1 MLSFST
7 QRLSTA
13 ILLLL
18 SSCFV
23 YSLPASHHT
32 TSTASLAN
40 TVPNCAFECT
50 EKLIEIQWPTSVCPD
65 RSEIDC
71 FCKTN
76 TASGYTLGESI
87 LGCMLSYCPQD
98 VISASTSVGYS
109 ICKGVAGAI
118 PNTHSTLTA
127 TLMTETSSPTAVT
140 LTSASSF
147 DLTSF
152 AESTSSLSD
161 TSTTSPPSSTL
172 TSILPHLTTFQSPVG
187 TGTEPVTSGLSSDA
201 PASSSPTPTPGGGDD
216 SNKSLNAGSVVGV
229 SVVSGLSGF
238 FLVGVAIFFCYRK
251 MKSKRKENK
260 DRDYFEIGGVMSEP
274 LGFGDTPPRRP
285 TLRPK
290 PPPKPANQDTETS
303 RLMSPFERRPR
314 PPNPA
319 VVVTEAGDGDHG
331 NEGRRNMEGLGQI
344 GHAPPDFDVK
354 DSPQKFSTFPRTP
367 SDLSPDKPEYGL
379 YPEPLRW
386 DRKYSRPASETTT
399 FEEDVP
405 RPRSFPSNGYPNF
418 SGLIGPRPYIPRRLI
433 PGLPANPRA
442 MLQGFGP
449 RDPSSPKRSQDN
461 LMKPVFLNPEPKP
474 RFSFDASDGEQSSHH
489 TRPQSF
495 HPGDY
500 VDDYW
505 QGSDNSQPQV
515 GQPSSRFYG
524 QAINHK
530 QPEENPNAGFETI
543 DIHRGPEYHRTSR
556 HSGFI
561 RPLTPVRE
569 VRTPTRNLSNSN
581 IPDRIG
587 YSNGSPPE
595 RTPRLPVTPDPARE
609 IVSRPRIVRQHD
621 IKRVEIRRGKPHQQQ
636 QQQSK
641 EPMNMPYS
649 PEDYW
654 PDSSRCS
661 ASLDGSCTSATPATS
676 SRLSGGFGYP
686 VEKTITRKPANRESP
701 LEHNLTPSR
710 RGGDLILRVDAF

>member
-13 ILLLL
+13 ILLLV
-18 SSCFV
+18 SSCSV
-23 YSLPASHHT
+23 YSLPASHDT

-50 EKLIEIQWPTSVCPD
+50 EKLIEMQWPKSVCSD
-65 RSEIDC
+65 RSEINC

-76 TASGYTLGESI
+76 TASGYTLGEI
-87 LGCMLSYCPQD
+87 VLGCMLSFCPQD
-98 VISASTSVGYS
+98 VISASSSVGYS
-109 ICKGVAGAI
+109 ICKGVAGAV

-127 TLMTETSSPTAVT
+127 TLMTETSSPTAGTVT
-140 LTSASSF
+140 SSSSSDMTSSV
-147 DLTSF
+147 
-152 AESTSSLSD
+152 ESTSSLSE
-161 TSTTSPPSSTL
+161 TSTTSPTLSSIITSTL
-172 TSILPHLTTFQSPVG
+172 PHITTFQSPVG
-187 TGTEPVTSGLSSDA
+187 TGTEPVTPALSSDA
-201 PASSSPTPTPGGGDD
+201 TASSSPTPTPGGGGD
-216 SNKSLNAGSVVGV
+216 SNSLNAGSVVGV

-251 MKSKRKENK
+251 LKSKRREGKG
-260 DRDYFEIGGVMSEP
+260 RDYFEIGGVMSEP
-274 LGFGDTPPRRP
+274 LGFGDIPPRRP
-285 TLRPK
+285 TPRPK

-303 RLMSPFERRPR
+303 RLMSPFERRPG

-319 VVVTEAGDGDHG
+319 VVVTEADDGDHG
-331 NEGRRNMEGLGQI
+331 DDGRR
-344 GHAPPDFDVK
+344 DVGRTLPNLDMK
-354 DSPQKFSTFPRTP
+354 DSPQMFYTYPRTP

-399 FEEDVP
+399 FEEDVS
-405 RPRSFPSNGYPNF
+405 RPRSFPSHGYSNF

-449 RDPSSPKRSQDN
+449 RDPSPPKRSRSQDN
-461 LMKPVFLNPEPKP
+461 LTKPVYLNPEPKTQ
-474 RFSFDASDGEQSSHH
+474 FSFDAVDGDQTSHH

-495 HPGDY
+495 HAGDY

-505 QGSDNSQPQV
+505 QGSGNSQPQV
-515 GQPSSRFYG
+515 GLPSSRFYG
-524 QAINHK
+524 QAINQR
-530 QPEENPNAGFETI
+530 QPEENPNTGFETI
-543 DIHRGPEYHRTSR
+543 DIHRGPESHRASR

-569 VRTPTRNLSNSN
+569 VSTPTRNLPSNN

-595 RTPRLPVTPDPARE
+595 RTPRIPVTPDPARE

-621 IKRVEIRRGKPHQQQ
+621 IKRVEIRRGKPPQHQ

-641 EPMNMPYS
+641 ESIMPYS

-654 PDSSRCS
+654 PESSRCS
-661 ASLDGSCTSATPATS
+661 ATLDGSCTSATPATS